1 MKGKSIA
8 DSLAEIDFR
17 ELEDDEIDN
26 EIENFFLSPEYVDVC
41 IRTNSGKEQFFD
53 VIGKTDTESAHSN
66 FLQWLFENE
75 DFCKGAISPLNRLVM
90 LLLHFSDKNNCQI
103 LCKQGYDVEILKSA
117 IRNNLVSEIRLNSYE
132 KRREVTFGL
141 GAKDPAR
148 KAKRSVDLLLNS
160 TFLLNG
166 QEKSLRIII
175 ENKVTTYE
183 HDSQCKAYECYYSN
197 PKRLADYTFFVYL
210 APYRVRIG
218 DLSSDA
224 FISIDYQTI
233 YDLILM
239 PIISNSGYYSESSI
253 KILKQYINSITNTS
267 NLMVVK
273 KEYRDKLRDFFTAN
287 RDLILTAMKY
297 SEEEAVRSLANVQ
310 MAKNASNNVT
320 FEYIYNGTV
329 YNVNSLAELVYQV
342 ILKLAN
348 SGMYSPQQLIAKFS
362 ELGNIFAS
370 KCLISTSEPLDKNG
384 IPNKRHLTS
393 GKRKNITCGNVVL
406 YVSNQL
412 ALKDKDGNPSN
423 GQKFIDFVNGDN
435 SLGIRIN
442 IK

>member
-1 MKGKSIA
+1 
-8 DSLAEIDFR
+8 
-17 ELEDDEIDN
+17 
-26 EIENFFLSPEYVDVC
+26 
-41 IRTNSGKEQFFD
+41 
-53 VIGKTDTESAHSN
+53 
-66 FLQWLFENE
+66 
-75 DFCKGAISPLNRLVM
+75 
-90 LLLHFSDKNNCQI
+90 
-103 LCKQGYDVEILKSA
+103 
-117 IRNNLVSEIRLNSYE
+117 
-132 KRREVTFGL
+132 
-141 GAKDPAR
+141 
-148 KAKRSVDLLLNS
+148 
-160 TFLLNG
+160 
-166 QEKSLRIII
+166 
-175 ENKVTTYE
+175 
-183 HDSQCKAYECYYSN
+183 
-197 PKRLADYTFFVYL
+197 
-210 APYRVRIG
+210 
-218 DLSSDA
+218 
-224 FISIDYQTI
+224 
-233 YDLILM
+233 
-239 PIISNSGYYSESSI
+239 
-253 KILKQYINSITNTS
+253 
-267 NLMVVK
+267 
-273 KEYRDKLRDFFTAN
+273 
-287 RDLILTAMKY
+287 MKY